1 MFKPKEYLFRYGNG
15 FGWISLKPLKNT
27 LPIVLQLTNKAEQ
40 DLLPILEVEQTS
52 GRLDLKERH
61 LQELA
66 DIMKQYS
73 PEKELVKQYQA
84 DAKEAADKARKY
96 R

>member
-1 MFKPKEYLFRYGNG
+1 
-15 FGWISLKPLKNT
+15 
-27 LPIVLQLTNKAEQ
+27 
-40 DLLPILEVEQTS
+40 VEQTS

-66 DIMKQYS
+66 DIVKQHS
-73 PEKELVKQYQA
+73 PDKELVKQYEA
-84 DAKEAADKARKY
+84 DAKDATEKARKY